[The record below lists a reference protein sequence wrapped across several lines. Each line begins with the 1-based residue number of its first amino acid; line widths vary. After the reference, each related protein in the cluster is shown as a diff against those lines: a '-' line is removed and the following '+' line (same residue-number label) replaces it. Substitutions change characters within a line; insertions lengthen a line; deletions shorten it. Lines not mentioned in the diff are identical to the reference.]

1 MSWIKTED
9 HQMEGLKNF
18 LTDNVLLYQSDTLHP
33 DTERMLQQIRRE
45 KPDHPVVY
53 VSSGTSSI
61 IAGSERT
68 YAAIEDHLAGSS
80 LKVSLIRVGCNGP
93 ANYEPI
99 VCIHLPGKNKL
110 YFRNI
115 TEEKVDLLLN
125 GVFHND
131 MSDGDLVG
139 QQGSKGFES
148 WPGLPFIEELP
159 FFSRQKRVVLSNCG
173 CYDTE
178 SIEEYIAR
186 GGYRAFIKAI
196 RNYTFEE
203 VCDIIERSG
212 LRGRSGGGY
221 LTGLK
226 WKHALNTSS
235 SARYLICN
243 AKESDPGA
251 FTDRT
256 ILESD
261 PHRLIEGIAIASY
274 AIGSSSAIIFM
285 RSGSDHARGKLQ
297 KAIDAAIDFGIIG
310 NNIFSAGYSLNI
322 TIRKEPGAFVC
333 GEETALINTLE
344 GKRGMPQLKPPY
356 PTTSGL
362 FGKPTVIN
370 NVETLMNVPLIM
382 QNGPEWFRSLGTPG
396 SPGTKVFAVAGK
408 SRMSG
413 VVEVEMGTTLRIIVD
428 EIADGIRE
436 NREFKAIQLGG
447 ATGSFVTGE
456 SLDIPVDYES
466 LKEKG
471 IGMGAGGFV
480 IIDSSTCM
488 VDLVRYYMEFIR
500 NESCGKCI
508 PCREG
513 TGRMLEILESIIKKP
528 VNEESGTTLERFK
541 GVMQLETISTVM
553 KDASLCGLGQTAPNP
568 FISALRNFRDEFE
581 EHIFDRKC
589 RANVCRGLR
598 TFSIDVEKCTGC
610 TVCASRCPVNA
621 IYGTRLQPFFIV
633 SEKCTGCGICFDVCK
648 FSAVNVK

>member
-1 MSWIKTED
+1 MKEIKA
-9 HQMEGLKNF
+9 F
-18 LTDNVLLYQSDTLHP
+18 LIEKVLLFGSDTLQP
-33 DTERMLQQIRRE
+33 ETEKVLKQVRRE
-45 KPDHPVVY
+45 KPDTPVIY
-53 VSSGTSSI
+53 VSSGTSSV
-61 IAGSERT
+61 IAGSEST
-68 YAAIEDHLAGSS
+68 YSAIEAYISENS
-80 LKVSLIRVGCNGP
+80 LNSSLIRVGCNGP
-93 ANYEPI
+93 ANFEPLL
-99 VCIHLPGKNKL
+99 CIHLPGKNKL
-110 YFRNI
+110 FFRNI
-115 TEEKVDLLLN
+115 TEEKVEPLLN

-131 MSDGDLVG
+131 INEDDLAG
-139 QQGSKGFES
+139 QTGTRGFEY
-148 WPGLPFIEELP
+148 WPGIPFMEDMP
-159 FFSRQKRVVLSNCG
+159 FFSRQKRVILANCG
-173 CYDTE
+173 CYNPE

-186 GGYRAFIKAI
+186 GGYRAYAKAI
-196 RNYTFEE
+196 RNYTYEE

-274 AIGSSSAIIFM
+274 AIGSSNAIVFI
-285 RSGSDHARGKLQ
+285 RSGSDHARKKLQ
-297 KAIDAAIDFGIIG
+297 MAIDMAMDYGIIG
-310 NNIFSAGYSLNI
+310 NNIFSSGYSLDI
-322 TIRKEPGAFVC
+322 VIRKEPGAFVC

-344 GKRGMPQLKPPY
+344 GKRGMPRLKPPY

-382 QNGPEWFRSLGTPG
+382 QNGPEWFRTLGTEN

-408 SRMSG
+408 GRMSG
-413 VVEVEMGTTLRIIVD
+413 VVEVEMGTTIRKILD
-428 EIADGIRE
+428 EIADGIKE
-436 NREFKAIQLGG
+436 GKEFKAIQLGG
-447 ATGSFVTGE
+447 ASGSFITRE
-456 SLDIPVDYES
+456 NLDIPIDYES

-480 IIDSSTCM
+480 IIDENTCM

-513 TGRMLEILESIIKKP
+513 TGRMLEILESVIRKP
-528 VNEESGTTLERFK
+528 LNEESGTTLERFK
-541 GVMQLETISTVM
+541 GVMQLETISSVM
-553 KDASLCGLGQTAPNP
+553 KDTSLCGLGQTAANP
-568 FISALRNFRDEFE
+568 FISALRNYRDEFE

-589 RANVCRGLR
+589 RANICRGLR
-598 TFSIDVEKCTGC
+598 SFSIDVEKCNGC
-610 TVCASRCPVNA
+610 TACAAKCPVNA

-633 SEKCTGCGICFDVCK
+633 EDKCIGCGICFDICK
-648 FSAVNVK
+648 FSAINVK

>member
-1 MSWIKTED
+1 MTGMKDLKT
-9 HQMEGLKNF
+9 F
-18 LTDNVLLYQSDTLHP
+18 LIEKVLLFGSDTLLP
-33 DTERMLQQIRRE
+33 ETEKVLKQVRRE
-45 KPDHPVVY
+45 KPDTPVIY
-53 VSSGTSSI
+53 ISSGTSSVI
-61 IAGSERT
+61 SGSEST
-68 YAAIEDHLAGSS
+68 FSAIEAYIRENS
-80 LKVSLIRVGCNGP
+80 LKSSLIRVGCNGP
-93 ANYEPI
+93 ANFEPLL
-99 VCIHLPGKNKL
+99 CIHLPGKNKL
-110 YFRNI
+110 FFRNI
-115 TEEKVDLLLN
+115 TEEKVEPLLN

-131 MSDGDLVG
+131 INEDDLAG
-139 QQGSKGFES
+139 QTGTRGFEY
-148 WPGLPFIEELP
+148 WPGIPFMEELP
-159 FFSRQKRVVLSNCG
+159 FFSRQKRVILANCG
-173 CYDTE
+173 CYDPE

-186 GGYRAFIKAI
+186 GGYRAYAKAI

-226 WKHALNTSS
+226 WKHALNTTS

-274 AIGSSSAIIFM
+274 AIGSSSAIVFI
-285 RSGSDHARGKLQ
+285 RSGSDHARKKLQ
-297 KAIDAAIDFGIIG
+297 KAIDMARDYGIIG
-310 NNIFSAGYSLNI
+310 SNIFSSGYSLDI
-322 TIRKEPGAFVC
+322 VIRKEPGAFVC

-344 GKRGMPQLKPPY
+344 GKRGMPRLKPPY

-382 QNGPEWFRSLGTPG
+382 QNGPEWFRTLGTSN
-396 SPGTKVFAVAGK
+396 SPGTKVFAIAGK
-408 SRMSG
+408 GRMSG
-413 VVEVEMGTTLRIIVD
+413 VVEVEMGTTIRKILD

-436 NREFKAIQLGG
+436 GKEFKAIQLGG
-447 ATGSFVTGE
+447 ASGSFITSE
-456 SLDIPVDYES
+456 NLDIPIDYES
-466 LKEKG
+466 LREKG
-471 IGMGAGGFV
+471 VGMGAGGFV
-480 IIDSSTCM
+480 IIDENTCM

-513 TGRMLEILESIIKKP
+513 TGRMLEILESVIRKP
-528 VNEESGTTLERFK
+528 LNEESGTTLERFK
-541 GVMQLETISTVM
+541 GVMQLETISSVM
-553 KDASLCGLGQTAPNP
+553 KDTSLCGLGQTAANP

-589 RANVCRGLR
+589 RANICRGLR
-598 TFSIDVEKCTGC
+598 SFSIDVEKCTGC
-610 TVCASRCPVNA
+610 TACAAKCPVNA

-633 SEKCTGCGICFDVCK
+633 EDKCIGCGICFDICK
-648 FSAVNVK
+648 FSAINVK

>member
-1 MSWIKTED
+1 MEDLKT
-9 HQMEGLKNF
+9 F
-18 LTDNVLLYQSDTLHP
+18 LIEKVLLSESDTLSP
-33 DTERMLQQIRRE
+33 VTEKRLQQLRQE
-45 KPDHPVVY
+45 KPDNPVIF

-61 IAGSERT
+61 ISGSEKT
-68 YAAIEDHLAGSS
+68 CSS
-80 LKVSLIRVGCNGP
+80 VESYLKENNLSARMIHVGCTGP
-93 ANYEPI
+93 ANFEPL
-99 VCIHLPGKNKL
+99 VCIQLPGKNKL

-115 TEEKVDLLLN
+115 TEEKVEPLLN

-131 MSDGDLVG
+131 INEEDLAG
-139 QQGSKGFES
+139 QTGTLGFEL
-148 WPGLPFIEELP
+148 WPGIPFMDEHP
-159 FFSRQKRVVLSNCG
+159 FFANQKRVVLGNCG
-173 CYDTE
+173 CYDPE

-186 GGYRAFIKAI
+186 GGYRAYIKAI
-196 RNYTFEE
+196 RHYTFEE
-203 VCDIIERSG
+203 VCDIIEKSG

-226 WKHALNTSS
+226 WKHALNTASN
-235 SARYLICN
+235 ARYLICN

-274 AIGSSSAIIFM
+274 AIGSSNAIIFM
-285 RSGSDHARGKLQ
+285 RSGSEHALNRLQ
-297 KAIDAAIDFGIIG
+297 QAIARAREYGLFGH
-310 NNIFSAGYSLNI
+310 NIFSSGYNLDI

-382 QNGPEWFRSLGTPG
+382 QNGPEWFRTMGTEN

-408 SRMSG
+408 GRMSG
-413 VVEVEMGTTLRIIVD
+413 VVEVEMGTKIRTILD
-428 EIADGIRE
+428 DIADGIKE
-436 NREFKAIQLGG
+436 GREFKAIQLGG
-447 ATGSFVTGE
+447 ASGSFIAGE
-456 SLDIPVDYES
+456 NLDLAIDYEV
-466 LKEKG
+466 LKENG

-480 IIDSSTCM
+480 IIDDNTCM
-488 VDLVRYYMEFIR
+488 VDLVRYYMEFLR

-513 TGRMLEILESIIKKP
+513 TGRMLEILESVIRKP
-528 VNEESGTTLERFK
+528 LDEESGTTLERFK
-541 GVMQLETISTVM
+541 GVMQLETIAKVM
-553 KDASLCGLGQTAPNP
+553 KDTSLCGLGQTAPNP
-568 FISALRNFRDEFE
+568 FMSALQNFRDEFE

-589 RANVCRGLR
+589 RANICRGLR
-598 TFSIDVEKCTGC
+598 SFSVDIDKCTGC
-610 TVCASRCPVNA
+610 TACAAKCPVNA
-621 IYGTRLQPFFIV
+621 IYGTRLQPYFIV
-633 SEKCTGCGICFDVCK
+633 ADKCIGCGICFDICK
-648 FSAVNVK
+648 FSAIIVK

>member
-1 MSWIKTED
+1 MED
-9 HQMEGLKNF
+9 LKAF
-18 LTDNVLLYQSDTLHP
+18 LIEKVLLLGSDTLHP
-33 DTERMLQQIRRE
+33 ETEKVLRQVRRE
-45 KPDHPVVY
+45 KPDNPVIY

-61 IAGSERT
+61 IAGSEKT
-68 YAAIEDHLAGSS
+68 HSAIAEYINESS
-80 LKVSLIRVGCNGP
+80 LKSSLVRVGCNGP
-93 ANYEPI
+93 ANFEPLL
-99 VCIHLPGKNKL
+99 CIHLPGKNKL
-110 YFRNI
+110 FFRNV
-115 TEEKVDLLLN
+115 TEEKVEPLLN

-131 MSDGDLVG
+131 INEDDLAG
-139 QQGSKGFES
+139 QTGSKGFEY
-148 WPGLPFIEELP
+148 WPGIPFMEELP
-159 FFSRQKRVVLSNCG
+159 FFSRQKRIILSNCG
-173 CYDTE
+173 CYDPE

-186 GGYRAFIKAI
+186 GGYRTYIKAI

-203 VCDIIERSG
+203 VCNIIERSG

-274 AIGSSSAIIFM
+274 AIGSSNAVVFI
-285 RSGSDHARGKLQ
+285 RSGSDHARKKLQ
-297 KAIDAAIDFGIIG
+297 KAIDLARDYGIIG
-310 NNIFSAGYSLNI
+310 NNIFSSGYSLDI
-322 TIRKEPGAFVC
+322 VIRKEPGAFVC

-382 QNGPEWFRSLGTPG
+382 QNGPEWFRTLGTAE

-408 SRMSG
+408 GRMSG
-413 VVEVEMGTTLRIIVD
+413 VVEVEMGTTIRKILD

-436 NREFKAIQLGG
+436 GKEFKAIQLGG
-447 ATGSFVTGE
+447 ASGSFITGE
-456 SLDIPVDYES
+456 NLDIPIDFES
-466 LKEKG
+466 LREKG

-480 IIDSSTCM
+480 IIDENTCM

-513 TGRMLEILESIIKKP
+513 TGRMLEILESVIRKP
-528 VNEESGTTLERFK
+528 MNEESGTTLERFK
-541 GVMQLETISTVM
+541 GVMQLETIASVM
-553 KDASLCGLGQTAPNP
+553 KDTSLCGLGQTAPNP
-568 FISALRNFRDEFE
+568 FISALKNFRDEFE

-589 RANVCRGLR
+589 RANICRGLR
-598 TFSIDVEKCTGC
+598 SFSIDVEKCTGC
-610 TVCASRCPVNA
+610 TACAAKCPVNA

-633 SEKCTGCGICFDVCK
+633 EDKCIGCGICFDICK
-648 FSAVNVK
+648 FSAINVK